1 MDVLQFLKD
10 EHDEVKAVFAKLQ
23 KASGAEASRLWEQLS
38 AMISLHEELEETYLY
53 PRLREASQ
61 TEDLVLESY
70 QEHHVMDLLIGE
82 ISGLK
87 PSAEEWEPKIKVL
100 QENTEHHI
108 EEEEGELFPK
118 VRKIWD
124 TDMRKRVGE
133 EMQTAKAQKRPQKR
147 AA

>member
-1 MDVLQFLKD
+1 MDALQFLKD
-10 EHDEVKAVFAKLQ
+10 EHDEAKAVFSKLEEAK
-23 KASGAEASRLWEQLS
+23 GAEASRLWEKLS
-38 AMISLHEELEETYLY
+38 SMLSLHEELEETYFY
-53 PRLREASQ
+53 PRLREVSS
-61 TEDLVLESY
+61 TEDLILEGF

-82 ISGLK
+82 ISGLQ
-87 PSAEEWEPKIKVL
+87 PSAEEWQPKIKVL

-133 EMQTAKAQKRPQKR
+133 EMEKAKASHKSSAR